1 MIKPHRIGTL
11 EEKIG
16 FNKTNKSK
24 ECKICDFL
32 NLAQK
37 CVIRVIGE

>member
-1 MIKPHRIGTL
+1 MIQLHRIGTL

-24 ECKICDFL
+24 ECKICNFL
-32 NLAQK
+32 NLTQNF
-37 CVIRVIGE
+37 VIGVIGE